1 MAQYVARRLLVAVPA
16 LLGATLLAFLILR
29 VIPGDVAEMILRGE
43 QGEGAARP
51 YSLEQLREE
60 LGLNRPLVVQY
71 TGWIWDMVRG
81 DMGES
86 LLTGRS
92 VSAELLHRFP
102 ITAQLALMATILGVG
117 LGVPLGIFT
126 AVRQDSWGDYV
137 GRLWAIFLLGVPGF
151 WLGLLVLLVGV
162 RYFDWIPPVGYH
174 ALWDDP
180 KSNLLQLIFPAI
192 ILGSH
197 QMALFARMTRSSMLE
212 VLREDFIRTARAKG
226 LREQLVVVR
235 HALRN
240 ALIPVSTLVFLN
252 LGALFVGTVVMEEV
266 FTIPGMGSL
275 LLNSLRSRDY
285 TMVQAII
292 FLAAMAFILINLASD
307 LVYGWIDPRISYRE
321 RHGSP

>member
-43 QGEGAARP
+43 HGEGAALP

-60 LGLNRPLVVQY
+60 LGLNRPLVAQY
-71 TGWIWDMVRG
+71 TGWLWDMARG

-92 VSAELLHRFP
+92 VRAELLHRFP
-102 ITAQLALMATILGVG
+102 ITAQLALMGTILGVG

-137 GRLWAIFLLGVPGF
+137 GRLWAIFLLGLPSF
-151 WLGLLVLLVGV
+151 WLGLLVLLIGV

-180 KSNLLQLIFPAI
+180 KNNLLQLIFPAI
-192 ILGSH
+192 ILGFH
-197 QMALFARMTRSSMLE
+197 QMALFARMTRASMLE

-252 LGALFVGTVVMEEV
+252 LGALFLGTVVMEEV
-266 FTIPGMGSL
+266 FTIPGIGTL
-275 LLNSLRSRDY
+275 LLDSLRSRDY

-292 FLAAMAFILINLASD
+292 LLAAMAFILVNLASD
-307 LVYGWIDPRISYRE
+307 LVYGWIDPRISYTE
-321 RHGSP
+321 RPGSP

>member
-43 QGEGAARP
+43 QGEGAAFP

-71 TGWIWDMVRG
+71 TGWLWDMARG

-92 VSAELLHRFP
+92 VGAELLHRFP

-126 AVRQDSWGDYV
+126 AVRQDGWGDYV

-162 RYFDWIPPVGYH
+162 RYFDWIPPIGYH

-180 KSNLLQLIFPAI
+180 KSNLLQLIFPAV

-321 RHGSP
+321 RQGRP

>member
-1 MAQYVARRLLVAVPA
+1 MAVPV

-43 QGEGAARP
+43 QGEGAALP

-60 LGLNRPLVVQY
+60 LGLNRPLVAQY
-71 TGWIWDMVRG
+71 TGWLWDMARG

-92 VSAELLHRFP
+92 VGAELLHRFP

-151 WLGLLVLLVGV
+151 WLGLLVLLIGV

-174 ALWDDP
+174 TLWNDP
-180 KSNLLQLIFPAI
+180 KSNLLQLIFPAL

-266 FTIPGMGSL
+266 FTIPGIGTL
-275 LLNSLRSRDY
+275 LLDSLRSRDY

-292 FLAAMAFILINLASD
+292 FLAAIAFILINLASD
-307 LVYGWIDPRISYRE
+307 LVYGWIDPRINYRE
-321 RHGSP
+321 RPGSP

>member
-43 QGEGAARP
+43 QGEGAALP

-71 TGWIWDMVRG
+71 TSWLWDMARG

-92 VSAELLHRFP
+92 VGAELLHRFP
-102 ITAQLALMATILGVG
+102 ITAQLALMAAILGVG

-137 GRLWAIFLLGVPGF
+137 GRLGAIFLLGLPGF

-162 RYFDWIPPVGYH
+162 RYFDWIPPVGYY

-180 KSNLLQLIFPAI
+180 KSNLLQLIFPAL

-197 QMALFARMTRSSMLE
+197 QMALIARMTRSSMLE

-321 RHGSP
+321 RLGSP

>member
-16 LLGATLLAFLILR
+16 LLGATILAFIILR
-29 VIPGDVAEMILRGE
+29 IIPGDVAEMILRGE
-43 QGEGAARP
+43 QGEGAALP

-60 LGLNRPLVVQY
+60 LGLNRPLVGQY
-71 TGWIWDMVRG
+71 AGWLWDMVRG

-92 VSAELLHRFP
+92 VGAELLHRFP
-102 ITAQLALMATILGVG
+102 ITAQLALMATFLGVG

-126 AVRQDSWGDYV
+126 AVRQDSWGDYL

-180 KSNLLQLIFPAI
+180 KSNLLQLIFPAL

-240 ALIPVSTLVFLN
+240 ALVPISTLVFLN
-252 LGALFVGTVVMEEV
+252 LGTLFVGAVVMEAV
-266 FTIPGMGSL
+266 FSIPGVGL
-275 LLNSLRSRDY
+275 LLLDSLRFRDY

-292 FLAAMAFILINLASD
+292 FLAAIAFVLVNLASD
-307 LVYGWIDPRISYRE
+307 LVYGWIDPRIGYRE
-321 RHGSP
+321 RPGSS

>member
-43 QGEGAARP
+43 QGEGAALP

-71 TGWIWDMVRG
+71 TSWLWDMARG
-81 DMGES
+81 DMGKS

-92 VSAELLHRFP
+92 VGAELLHRFP
-102 ITAQLALMATILGVG
+102 ITAQLALMAAILGVG

-137 GRLWAIFLLGVPGF
+137 GRLGAIFLLGLPGF

-162 RYFDWIPPVGYH
+162 RYFDWIPPVGYY

-180 KSNLLQLIFPAI
+180 KSNLLQLIFPAL

-197 QMALFARMTRSSMLE
+197 QMALIARMTRSSMLE

-321 RHGSP
+321 RLGSP

>member
-16 LLGATLLAFLILR
+16 LLGATLLAFIILR
-29 VIPGDVAEMILRGE
+29 IIPGDVAEMILRGE
-43 QGEGAARP
+43 QGEGVALP
-51 YSLEQLREE
+51 YSLEKLREE
-60 LGLNRPLVVQY
+60 LGLNRPLVSQY
-71 TGWIWDMVRG
+71 TGWLWDMVRG

-92 VSAELLHRFP
+92 VGAELLHRLP

-126 AVRQDSWGDYV
+126 AVRQDSWGDYL

-180 KSNLLQLIFPAI
+180 KSNLLQLIFPAL

-226 LREQLVVVR
+226 LRERVVVVR

-252 LGALFVGTVVMEEV
+252 LGTLFVGAVVMEAV
-266 FTIPGMGSL
+266 FSIPGLGL
-275 LLNSLRSRDY
+275 LLLDSLRFRDY
-285 TMVQAII
+285 TMIQAII
-292 FLAAMAFILINLASD
+292 FLAAIAFILVNLASD

-321 RHGSP
+321 RPESS

>member
-43 QGEGAARP
+43 QGEGAALP

-71 TGWIWDMVRG
+71 TSWLWDMARG
-81 DMGES
+81 DMGKS

-92 VSAELLHRFP
+92 VGAELLHRFP
-102 ITAQLALMATILGVG
+102 ITAQLALMAAILGVG

-137 GRLWAIFLLGVPGF
+137 GRLGAIFLLGLPGF

-162 RYFDWIPPVGYH
+162 RYFEWIPPVGYY

-180 KSNLLQLIFPAI
+180 KSNLLQLIFPAL

-197 QMALFARMTRSSMLE
+197 QMALIARMTRSSMLE

-321 RHGSP
+321 RLGSP

>member
-1 MAQYVARRLLVAVPA
+1 MESRER
-16 LLGATLLAFLILR
+16 
-29 VIPGDVAEMILRGE
+29 
-43 QGEGAARP
+43 ARP
-51 YSLEQLREE
+51 FPTLWEQLREE
-60 LGLNRPLVVQY
+60 LGLNRPLVGQY
-71 TGWIWDMVRG
+71 AGWLWDMVRG

-92 VSAELLHRFP
+92 VGAELLHRFP
-102 ITAQLALMATILGVG
+102 ITAQLALMATFLGVG

-126 AVRQDSWGDYV
+126 AVRQDSWGDYL

-180 KSNLLQLIFPAI
+180 KSNLLQLIFPAL

-226 LREQLVVVR
+226 LREQLVVCPARTAKCLGPHFYARVPQPW
-235 HALRN
+235 H
-240 ALIPVSTLVFLN
+240 PVC
-252 LGALFVGTVVMEEV
+252 
-266 FTIPGMGSL
+266 GSGGHGGGVQHP
-275 LLNSLRSRDY
+275 RSGIA
-285 TMVQAII
+285 VAGQPAV
-292 FLAAMAFILINLASD
+292 S
-307 LVYGWIDPRISYRE
+307 
-321 RHGSP
+321 

>member
-1 MAQYVARRLLVAVPA
+1 MAQYVVRRLLVAVPA
-16 LLGATLLAFLILR
+16 LLGATLLAFIILR
-29 VIPGDVAEMILRGE
+29 IIPGDVAEMILRGE
-43 QGEGAARP
+43 QGEGAAFP

-60 LGLNRPLVVQY
+60 LGLNRPLVSQY
-71 TGWIWDMVRG
+71 TGWLWDMVRG

-92 VSAELLHRFP
+92 VGAELLHRLP

-126 AVRQDSWGDYV
+126 AVRQDSWGDYL

-180 KSNLLQLIFPAI
+180 KSNLLQLIFPAL

-252 LGALFVGTVVMEEV
+252 LGTLFVGAVVMEAV
-266 FTIPGMGSL
+266 FSIPGLGL
-275 LLNSLRSRDY
+275 LLLDSLRFRDY

-292 FLAAMAFILINLASD
+292 FLAAIAFILVNLASD

-321 RHGSP
+321 RPESS

>member
-29 VIPGDVAEMILRGE
+29 VIPGVVAEMILRGE
-43 QGEGAARP
+43 QGEGAALP

-71 TGWIWDMVRG
+71 TSWLWDMARG

-92 VSAELLHRFP
+92 VGAELLHRFP
-102 ITAQLALMATILGVG
+102 ITAQLALMAAILGVG

-137 GRLWAIFLLGVPGF
+137 GRLGAIFLLGVPGF
-151 WLGLLVLLVGV
+151 WLGLLVLLIGV

-174 ALWDDP
+174 TLWNDP

-197 QMALFARMTRSSMLE
+197 QMALMARMTRSSMLE

-226 LREQLVVVR
+226 LREHLVVVR

-275 LLNSLRSRDY
+275 LLNSLRFRDY

-307 LVYGWIDPRISYRE
+307 LVYGWIDPRISHRE
-321 RHGSP
+321 RLGSP

>member
-1 MAQYVARRLLVAVPA
+1 
-16 LLGATLLAFLILR
+16 
-29 VIPGDVAEMILRGE
+29 
-43 QGEGAARP
+43 
-51 YSLEQLREE
+51 
-60 LGLNRPLVVQY
+60 
-71 TGWIWDMVRG
+71 
-81 DMGES
+81 
-86 LLTGRS
+86 
-92 VSAELLHRFP
+92 
-102 ITAQLALMATILGVG
+102 
-117 LGVPLGIFT
+117 
-126 AVRQDSWGDYV
+126 V

-151 WLGLLVLLVGV
+151 WLGLLVLLIGM

-174 ALWDDP
+174 GLWDDP
-180 KSNLLQLIFPAI
+180 KSNLLQLIFPAL

-266 FTIPGMGSL
+266 FTIPGIGTL
-275 LLNSLRSRDY
+275 LLDSLRSRDY

-292 FLAAMAFILINLASD
+292 FLAAIAFILINLASD

-321 RHGSP
+321 RPGSP